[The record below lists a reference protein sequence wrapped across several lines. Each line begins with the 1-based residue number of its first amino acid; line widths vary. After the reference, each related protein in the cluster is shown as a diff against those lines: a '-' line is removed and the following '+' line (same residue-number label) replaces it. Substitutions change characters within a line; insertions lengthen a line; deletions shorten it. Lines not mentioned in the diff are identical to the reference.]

1 MVESSSSELDK
12 EIILNS
18 DRPKF
23 NIALDIGTSKVC
35 ALISTMEPTSTKIEV
50 VGLGVAESEGLQRG
64 IITNIDKTANAITVA
79 MQKAMQQSNL
89 KTNKVIVGISGD
101 YIKSEMSSHVV
112 SISNA
117 YKEIR
122 QEDVDRLIN
131 EARTMQIQPDRR
143 IIHLFPQDFT
153 INGMNTVADPI
164 GMSGVRME
172 AKIHVVTAPI
182 SAIENINRCV
192 ERAGLE
198 IADIVLAPYASSL
211 AILEEDEKEVG
222 VALIDI
228 GAGTTEISV
237 FYENAFRFSEII
249 AFGGNQLTQD
259 IRRVL
264 GVVKNNAERL
274 KKDYGHC
281 YLETLHKN
289 EELQV
294 QVPGGNA
301 PVVIDRKYLT
311 KILGARVT
319 EILLFANLALEQSGY
334 KNLLKS
340 GIVLTGGTSLLPGIE
355 DLAQHIFGLPVRLG
369 LPTTVSSLGLTPEV
383 INPIFSTAVGL
394 AFFGF
399 NKYHKAALT
408 EIEPP
413 KPKFEQL
420 EKEIEKEFKTEKI
433 DKEDKHSKTKNTNKE
448 EEKKNEESI
457 EDDNEVIDLD
467 SKKTKITEF
476 IKNIFDKF

>member
-1 MVESSSSELDK
+1 M
-12 EIILNS
+12 NS
-18 DRPKF
+18 NKPKF
-23 NIALDIGTSKVC
+23 NIALDIGTSKIC
-35 ALISTMEPTSTKIEV
+35 ALISTMEPNSTKIEV
-50 VGLGVAESEGLQRG
+50 VGLGIAESDGLQRG
-64 IITNIDKTANAITVA
+64 IVTNVNKTAEAINIA
-79 MQKAMQQSNL
+79 LGKAMQQSNL
-89 KTNKVIVGISGD
+89 KTKKVIVGISGD
-101 YIKSEMSSHVV
+101 YFKSEMSSHVV
-112 SISNA
+112 SISNS

-122 QEDVDRLIN
+122 KEDVDRLIN
-131 EARTMQIQPDRR
+131 EARNMQIQPDRR
-143 IIHLFPQDFT
+143 ILHLFPQDYT
-153 INGMNTVADPI
+153 INGLNTVTDPV

-172 AKIHVVTAPI
+172 AKIHVITAPI

-192 ERAGLE
+192 ELAGLE
-198 IADIVLAPYASSL
+198 IEDIVLAPYASSL

-237 FYENAFRFSEII
+237 FYENTFRYAEII

-264 GVVKNNAERL
+264 GVAKVNAERL

-281 YLETLHKN
+281 FLESLHKN

-334 KNLLKS
+334 KNYLKS

-369 LPTTVSSLGLTPEV
+369 LPTKVSSLGLAPEV
-383 INPIFSTAVGL
+383 INPIFTTAVGL
-394 AFFGF
+394 SFYGF
-399 NKYHKAALT
+399 QKYSK
-408 EIEPP
+408 ENQSVVEQN

-420 EKEIEKEFKTEKI
+420 EKEIEKEFNNKDDNKEIKIKKIEK
-433 DKEDKHSKTKNTNKE
+433 EETKKE
-448 EEKKNEESI
+448 EEPL
-457 EDDNEVIDLD
+457 EDETEIIDLD

>member
-1 MVESSSSELDK
+1 MVKSSSSTLENGG
-12 EIILNS
+12 ILNKNK
-18 DRPKF
+18 PIF

-35 ALISTMEPTSTKIEV
+35 ALISTMDPTNTKLEV
-50 VGLGVAESEGLQRG
+50 VGLGIAESDGLQRG
-64 IITNIDKTANAITVA
+64 VITNIEKTANAISNA
-79 MQKAMQQSNL
+79 MEKAMQQSNL
-89 KTNKVIVGISGD
+89 RSNKVIVSLSGD

-122 QEDVDRLIN
+122 KEDVDRLIN
-131 EARTMQIQPDRR
+131 EARNMQIQPDRR
-143 IIHLFPQDFT
+143 IIHLFPQDYT
-153 INGMNTVADPI
+153 INGINMVSDPI

-172 AKIHVVTAPI
+172 AKIHVVTAPL
-182 SAIENINRCV
+182 SAIENLYRCAERVGV
-192 ERAGLE
+192 E
-198 IADIVLAPYASSL
+198 ITDIVLAPYASSL

-222 VALIDI
+222 VAVIDI
-228 GAGTTEISV
+228 GAGTTEIAV

-264 GVVKNNAERL
+264 GVVKTNAEKL

-281 YLETLHKN
+281 FIETLHKN

-311 KILGARVT
+311 QILGARVT

-334 KNLLKS
+334 KNNLKS
-340 GIVLTGGTSLLPGIE
+340 GVVLTGGTSLLPGIE
-355 DLAQHIFGLPVRLG
+355 ELAQRIFGLPVRLG
-369 LPTTVSSLGLTPEV
+369 LPSKVSSFGLAPEV
-383 INPIFSTAVGL
+383 INPVFSVAVGL
-394 AFFGF
+394 AIYGF
-399 NKYHKAALT
+399 QTFAEQNKQQK
-408 EIEPP
+408 ERIQ
-413 KPKFEQL
+413 PKFEQL
-420 EKEIEKEFKTEKI
+420 EKEIEKEFSSS
-433 DKEDKHSKTKNTNKE
+433 KEDKIEEAKKEDPKKE
-448 EEKKNEESI
+448 EQNIEEES
-457 EDDNEVIDLD
+457 EVIDLD
-467 SKKTKITEF
+467 SKKTKIAEF

>member
-1 MVESSSSELDK
+1 M
-12 EIILNS
+12 NS
-18 DRPKF
+18 IKPNF
-23 NIALDIGTSKVC
+23 NIALDIGTSKIC
-35 ALISTMEPTSTKIEV
+35 ALISTMEPTNTKIEV
-50 VGLGVAESEGLQRG
+50 VGLGIAESDGLQRG
-64 IITNIDKTANAITVA
+64 VITNINKTAAAISVA
-79 MQKAMQQSNL
+79 LEKAMQQSNL

-112 SISNA
+112 SISNS

-122 QEDVDRLIN
+122 KEDVDRLIN
-131 EARTMQIQPDRR
+131 EARNMQIQPDRR
-143 IIHLFPQDFT
+143 IIHLFPQDYT
-153 INGMNTVADPI
+153 VNGMITVSDPV

-182 SAIENINRCV
+182 SAIENLNRCA
-192 ERAGLE
+192 ELAGIE
-198 IADIVLAPYASSL
+198 ISDIVIAPYASSL

-237 FYENAFRFSEII
+237 FYENTFRFTEII

-264 GVVKNNAERL
+264 GVVKTNAERL

-281 YLETLHKN
+281 FLESLHKN

-311 KILGARVT
+311 KVLGARVT

-340 GIVLTGGTSLLPGIE
+340 GIVITGGSSLLPGIE
-355 DLAQHIFGLPVRLG
+355 ELAQHIFGLPVRLG
-369 LPTTVSSLGLTPEV
+369 LPTKVSSLGLAPEV
-383 INPIFSTAVGL
+383 INPIFSTAAGL
-394 AFFGF
+394 AFYGF
-399 NKYHKAALT
+399 QKYSKENKSDIDK
-408 EIEPP
+408 P

-420 EKEIEKEFKTEKI
+420 EKEIDKEFKEEKI
-433 DKEDKHSKTKNTNKE
+433 NKEDKVKNIEKE
-448 EEKKNEESI
+448 ENSKHKDKIEE
-457 EDDNEVIDLD
+457 DTEVIDLE
-467 SKKTKITEF
+467 SKKTKITEI

>member
-1 MVESSSSELDK
+1 M
-12 EIILNS
+12 NS
-18 DRPKF
+18 IKPNF
-23 NIALDIGTSKVC
+23 NIALDIGTSKIC
-35 ALISTMEPTSTKIEV
+35 ALISTMEPTNTKIEV
-50 VGLGVAESEGLQRG
+50 VGLGIAESDGLQRG
-64 IITNIDKTANAITVA
+64 VITNINKTAAAISVA
-79 MQKAMQQSNL
+79 LEKAIQQSNL

-112 SISNA
+112 SISNS

-122 QEDVDRLIN
+122 KEDVDRLIN
-131 EARTMQIQPDRR
+131 EARNMQIQPDRR
-143 IIHLFPQDFT
+143 IIHLFPQDYT
-153 INGMNTVADPI
+153 VNGMNTVSDPV

-182 SAIENINRCV
+182 SAIENLNRCA
-192 ERAGLE
+192 ELAGIE
-198 IADIVLAPYASSL
+198 ISDIVIAPYASSL

-237 FYENAFRFSEII
+237 FYENTFRFTEII

-264 GVVKNNAERL
+264 GVVKTNAERL

-281 YLETLHKN
+281 FLESLHKN

-311 KILGARVT
+311 KVLGARVT

-340 GIVLTGGTSLLPGIE
+340 GIVITGGSSLLPGIE
-355 DLAQHIFGLPVRLG
+355 ELAQHIFGLPVRLG
-369 LPTTVSSLGLTPEV
+369 LPTKVSSLGLAPEV
-383 INPIFSTAVGL
+383 INPIFSTAAGL
-394 AFFGF
+394 AFYGF
-399 NKYHKAALT
+399 QKYSKENKLDIDK
-408 EIEPP
+408 P

-420 EKEIEKEFKTEKI
+420 EKEIDKEFKEEKI
-433 DKEDKHSKTKNTNKE
+433 NQEDKIKNIEKE
-448 EEKKNEESI
+448 ENSKHKDKI
-457 EDDNEVIDLD
+457 EDDTEVIDLE
-467 SKKTKITEF
+467 SKKTKITEI

>member
-1 MVESSSSELDK
+1 MER
-12 EIILNS
+12 ILNQVK
-18 DRPKF
+18 PNF

-35 ALISTMEPTSTKIEV
+35 ALVSTMEPTSTKMEV
-50 VGLGVAESEGLQRG
+50 VGLGVADSEGLQRG
-64 IITNIDKTANAITVA
+64 VIVNIEKTSNAINVA
-79 MQKAMQQSNL
+79 LSKAMQQSNL
-89 KTNKVIVGISGD
+89 KSNKVVVGLSGD
-101 YIKSEMSSHVV
+101 YIKSEINSHVV
-112 SISNA
+112 SISNS

-122 QEDVDRLIN
+122 KEDVDRLIN
-131 EARTMQIQPDRR
+131 EARNMQVQPDRR
-143 IIHLFPQDFT
+143 IIHLFPQDYT
-153 INGMNTVADPI
+153 INGINTVSDPI

-182 SAIENINRCV
+182 SAIENIHRCT
-192 ERAGLE
+192 ERAGFE
-198 IADIVLAPYASSL
+198 VSDIVLSPYASSL

-228 GAGTTEISV
+228 GAGTTEIAV
-237 FYENAFRFSEII
+237 FFENSFRFSEII

-259 IRRVL
+259 LRRIL

-281 YLETLHKN
+281 FLESLHKN

-301 PVVIDRKYLT
+301 PVIIERKYLT
-311 KILGARVT
+311 QILEARMT

-340 GIVLTGGTSLLPGIE
+340 GVVLTGGTSLLPGIE
-355 DLAQHIFGLPVRLG
+355 ELSQKIFGLPVRLG
-369 LPTTVSSLGLTPEV
+369 IPRTVSSLGLAPEV

-399 NKYHKAALT
+399 QKQYKEVKSGKEH
-408 EIEPP
+408 P
-413 KPKFEQL
+413 KPKFDQF
-420 EKEIEKEFKTEKI
+420 EKEIDKEFSINKNINSEESKI
-433 DKEDKHSKTKNTNKE
+433 NNKKE
-448 EEKKNEESI
+448 EEDKKQVEHL
-457 EDDNEVIDLD
+457 EDENEVIDLN
-467 SKKTKITEF
+467 SKKKKITEF
-476 IKNIFDKF
+476 IRNIFDKF

>member
-1 MVESSSSELDK
+1 M
-12 EIILNS
+12 NS
-18 DRPKF
+18 VKPKF
-23 NIALDIGTSKVC
+23 NIALDIGTSKIC
-35 ALISTMEPTSTKIEV
+35 SLISTMEPTNTKIEV
-50 VGLGVAESEGLQRG
+50 VGLGIAESDGLQRG
-64 IITNIDKTANAITVA
+64 VITNINKTAAAISVA
-79 MQKAMQQSNL
+79 LEKAMQQSNL

-112 SISNA
+112 SISNS

-122 QEDVDRLIN
+122 KEDVDRLIN
-131 EARTMQIQPDRR
+131 EARNMQIQPDRR
-143 IIHLFPQDFT
+143 IIHLFPQDYT
-153 INGMNTVADPI
+153 VNGMNTVSDPV

-182 SAIENINRCV
+182 SAIENLNRCA
-192 ERAGLE
+192 ELAGIE
-198 IADIVLAPYASSL
+198 ISDIVIAPYASSL

-237 FYENAFRFSEII
+237 FYENTFRFTEII

-264 GVVKNNAERL
+264 GVVKTNAERL

-281 YLETLHKN
+281 FLESLHKN

-340 GIVLTGGTSLLPGIE
+340 GIVITGGSSLLPGIE
-355 DLAQHIFGLPVRLG
+355 ELAQHIFGLPVRLG
-369 LPTTVSSLGLTPEV
+369 LPTKVSSLGLAPEV

-394 AFFGF
+394 AFYGF
-399 NKYHKAALT
+399 QKYSNENKLYIDK
-408 EIEPP
+408 P

-420 EKEIEKEFKTEKI
+420 EKEIDKEFKEEKI
-433 DKEDKHSKTKNTNKE
+433 NKEDKVKKIEKE
-448 EEKKNEESI
+448 ENSKHKDKI
-457 EDDNEVIDLD
+457 EDDTEVIDLE
-467 SKKTKITEF
+467 SKKTKITEI

>member
-1 MVESSSSELDK
+1 MNKDK
-12 EIILNS
+12 Q
-18 DRPKF
+18 KF

-50 VGLGVAESEGLQRG
+50 VGLGIAESEGLQRG
-64 IITNIDKTANAITVA
+64 VITNIDKTASAISIA
-79 MQKAMQQSNL
+79 IEKATQQSNL
-89 KTNKVIVGISGD
+89 KTNKVVVGLSGD
-101 YIKSEMSSHVV
+101 YIKSEMSNHVV
-112 SISNA
+112 SISNL

-122 QEDVDRLIN
+122 KEDVDRLIN
-131 EARTMQIQPDRR
+131 EARNMQIQSDRR

-153 INGMNTVADPI
+153 INGINTVTDPI

-172 AKIHVVTAPI
+172 AKIHVVTAPA
-182 SAIENINRCV
+182 SAIENLYRCA
-192 ERAGLE
+192 ERAGIE
-198 IADIVLAPYASSL
+198 ISDIVLAPYASSL

-237 FYENAFRFSEII
+237 FYENAFKFSEII

-281 YLETLHKN
+281 FLESLHKN

-311 KILGARVT
+311 QILSARAT
-319 EILLFANLALEQSGY
+319 EILMFANLALEQSGL
-334 KNLLKS
+334 KNNLKS

-355 DLAQHIFGLPVRLG
+355 DLAQRIFGLPVRLG
-369 LPTTVSSLGLTPEV
+369 LPTTVSSLGLAPEV
-383 INPIFSTAVGL
+383 INPVFSTAVGL
-394 AFFGF
+394 ALYGF
-399 NKYHKAALT
+399 QKYFKEINSET
-408 EIEPP
+408 EQSR
-413 KPKFEQL
+413 PKFEQL
-420 EKEIEKEFKTEKI
+420 EKEIEKEFNT
-433 DKEDKHSKTKNTNKE
+433 DKETIKKEDSKKE
-448 EEKKNEESI
+448 EEI
-457 EDDNEVIDLD
+457 LEDDIDVIDLE

>member
-1 MVESSSSELDK
+1 M
-12 EIILNS
+12 NS
-18 DRPKF
+18 NKPKF
-23 NIALDIGTSKVC
+23 NIALDIGTSKIC
-35 ALISTMEPTSTKIEV
+35 ALISTMEPTNTKIEV
-50 VGLGVAESEGLQRG
+50 VGLGIAESDGLQRG
-64 IITNIDKTANAITVA
+64 VITNINKTAAAISVA
-79 MQKAMQQSNL
+79 VEKAMQQSNL

-112 SISNA
+112 SISNSF
-117 YKEIR
+117 KEIR
-122 QEDVDRLIN
+122 KEDVDRLIN
-131 EARTMQIQPDRR
+131 EARNMQIQPDRR
-143 IIHLFPQDFT
+143 IIHLFPQDYT
-153 INGMNTVADPI
+153 INGMNTVSDPV

-182 SAIENINRCV
+182 SAIENLNRCA
-192 ERAGLE
+192 ELAGIE
-198 IADIVLAPYASSL
+198 ISDIVIAPYASSL

-228 GAGTTEISV
+228 GAGTTEISF
-237 FYENAFRFSEII
+237 FYENTFRFAEII

-264 GVVKNNAERL
+264 GVVKTNAERL

-281 YLETLHKN
+281 FLESLHKN

-340 GIVLTGGTSLLPGIE
+340 GIVITGGSSLLPGIE

-369 LPTTVSSLGLTPEV
+369 LPTKVSSLGLAPEV
-383 INPIFSTAVGL
+383 INPIFSTAAGL
-394 AFFGF
+394 AFYGF
-399 NKYHKAALT
+399 QKYSRENKLDIDK
-408 EIEPP
+408 P
-413 KPKFEQL
+413 KTKFEQL
-420 EKEIEKEFKTEKI
+420 EKEIDKEFKEEKLN
-433 DKEDKHSKTKNTNKE
+433 KEDKVKNIEKE
-448 EEKKNEESI
+448 ENSKHEDKI
-457 EDDNEVIDLD
+457 EDDTEVIDLD

>member
-1 MVESSSSELDK
+1 M
-12 EIILNS
+12 NS
-18 DRPKF
+18 NKPKF
-23 NIALDIGTSKVC
+23 NIALDIGTSKIC
-35 ALISTMEPTSTKIEV
+35 ALISTMEPTNTKIEV
-50 VGLGVAESEGLQRG
+50 VGLGIAESDGLQRG
-64 IITNIDKTANAITVA
+64 VITNINKTAAAISVA
-79 MQKAMQQSNL
+79 LEKAMQQSNL

-112 SISNA
+112 SISNSF
-117 YKEIR
+117 KEIR
-122 QEDVDRLIN
+122 KEDVDRLIN
-131 EARTMQIQPDRR
+131 EARNMQIQPDRR
-143 IIHLFPQDFT
+143 IIHLFPQDYT
-153 INGMNTVADPI
+153 INGMHTVSDPV

-182 SAIENINRCV
+182 SAIENLNRCA
-192 ERAGLE
+192 ELAGIE
-198 IADIVLAPYASSL
+198 ISDIVIAPYASSL

-237 FYENAFRFSEII
+237 FYENTFRFAEII

-264 GVVKNNAERL
+264 GVVKTNAERL

-281 YLETLHKN
+281 FLESLHKN

-319 EILLFANLALEQSGY
+319 EILLFANLALEQYGY

-340 GIVLTGGTSLLPGIE
+340 GIVITGGSSLLPGIE

-369 LPTTVSSLGLTPEV
+369 LPTKVSSLGLAPEV
-383 INPIFSTAVGL
+383 INPIFSTAAGL
-394 AFFGF
+394 AFYGF
-399 NKYHKAALT
+399 QKYSRENKLDIDK
-408 EIEPP
+408 P
-413 KPKFEQL
+413 KTKFEQL
-420 EKEIEKEFKTEKI
+420 EKEIEKEFKEEKLN
-433 DKEDKHSKTKNTNKE
+433 KEDKVKNIEKE
-448 EEKKNEESI
+448 ENSKH
-457 EDDNEVIDLD
+457 EDKIQDDTEVIDLD